1 MVDLDAVLGFHIGF
15 RSVPGCFAA
24 SGLEL
29 AAKLAV
35 HRFYFFLNEAG
46 SWDLWDWSSTQA
58 LQSYKSSQVLEIASA
73 VCTFW
78 LQCLMSASIESHRK
92 SGSAPKCPTILSSAW
107 MFCYGWGYQVNLPP
121 KRNGLGLTWVRLALR
136 CLVQP
141 LTCGMKSVL
150 VRSSDCG
157 CKTYLGGSTVLWQWV
172 LKDQKKSSDVSMDSG
187 CYI

>member
-1 MVDLDAVLGFHIGF
+1 MPCSDFTSDFDLCL
-15 RSVPGCFAA
+15 AA
-24 SGLEL
+24 SQRQVWSWQRSWRCIASISFWMRRGL
-29 AAKLAV
+29 
-35 HRFYFFLNEAG
+35 G
-46 SWDLWDWSSTQA
+46 SLRLVIQA

-78 LQCLMSASIESHRK
+78 LQRLISASIESHRK

-150 VRSSDCG
+150 VCSSDCG